1 MNQGQNKSNI
11 DSVLKKLTEDIM
23 NDTEGFFDTERC
35 LACIDAGK
43 VCERMSCEQLNS
55 QKKVF
60 AFSDMAHRF

>member
-1 MNQGQNKSNI
+1 MNQGQNKPNI

-55 QKKVF
+55 
-60 AFSDMAHRF
+60 